1 MSRIVVPLRE
11 IEFRTSRSGGPGGQ
25 NVNKVETRVEASW
38 NLEASGAISEDQRA
52 RLRVVLKSRLNA
64 DGSIRVVSQK
74 FRSQRRNRDAAVERL
89 RALVAAGLAPKK
101 RRRATAPT
109 KTAVARRLEEKK
121 HRSALKR
128 HRGTRAAIE
137 D

>member
-1 MSRIVVPLRE
+1 MSRVVVPLRE

-38 NLEASGAISEDQRA
+38 NLEASASISEDQRA
-52 RLRVVLKSRLNA
+52 RLSIALKQRLNA

-74 FRSQRRNRDAAVERL
+74 FRSQRRNREAAVERL
-89 RALVAAGLAPKK
+89 RALVAAGLAPRK

-109 KTAVARRLEEKK
+109 ETAVARRLEEKK
-121 HRSALKR
+121 RRSALKR
-128 HRGTRAAIE
+128 HRGTRAAFE